1 MNIIL
6 VCRRASLPSQVTRL
20 PNSPD
25 RSLPHLGNT
34 GHGQGSG
41 QTQQT
46 PGPTRSLGSFS
57 VVVPIY
63 IGAIFVFFVY
73 IVAKVTPSSDI
84 PCCTLSVSQI
94 LLKKFEDKDR
104 VEEVDATLAYKDD
117 SW

>member
-1 MNIIL
+1 M
-6 VCRRASLPSQVTRL
+6 TRL

-46 PGPTRSLGSFS
+46 PGQNRSLGSFS

-73 IVAKVTPSSDI
+73 IVAKVTPSSLSHSQLL
-84 PCCTLSVSQI
+84 TLSVSQI